1 MKLESC
7 LTREFI
13 NVYIAKN
20 HVNLYTDKDKV
31 GKELLYLN

>member
-7 LTREFI
+7 LTRVFI
-13 NVYIAKN
+13 NVYIAID
-20 HVNLYTDKDKV
+20 HVNLYTDKDKM